1 MRYLLITNDF
11 YPNNIGGMTH
21 YYTGLAEAFEPDSM
35 VVLTVAADK
44 STERQMTCRVFRST
58 VSGSQSGTFFGK
70 RRIRAEAFRIVEKE
84 KIDVVLCGNVRPYGD
99 IAYDIYKTYGLP
111 YHIFFHGNDLMR
123 IMARMDRYI
132 LKRIVYSRM
141 LKAARGFIANSRY
154 VMDLIPPQYKNDK
167 SLIVL
172 NPGVAKDF
180 ENLSPDPPFKRP
192 ESVRLL
198 TVGRLVKRKG
208 ISQVIGA
215 VALLRDEYP
224 GLIYDV
230 VGGGDAAPY
239 QVLAKSL
246 GVEDRVFFH
255 GFKSYEDVRHFF
267 KSSDIFIMVS
277 HSSDKEKEVEG
288 FGIVYLEANAYGK
301 PVIGS
306 ATGGIEDAVLD
317 GQTGLL
323 VKNPFNEQ
331 EIAEKISWL
340 CNHKVDAAAMGLSGH
355 KRVNEQ
361 FTYGMLAEKL
371 RKLTAL
377 KNKP

>member
-21 YYTGLAEAFEPDSM
+21 YYTGIADAFEPDSM

-44 STERQMTCRVFRST
+44 CPERQLTCRVFRST

-70 RRIRAEAFRIVEKE
+70 RRIRAEAFRIVEEE

-99 IAYDIYKTYGLP
+99 IAYDIYKAYGLP
-111 YHIFFHGNDLMR
+111 YHIFFHGNDLLR
-123 IMARMDRYI
+123 ILARMNRYI
-132 LKRIVYSRM
+132 LKRIAYSRM
-141 LKAARGFIANSRY
+141 LNAARGFIANSHY
-154 VMDLIPPQYKNDK
+154 VMELIPPQYKNDK
-167 SLIVL
+167 SLIIL

-180 ENLSPDPPFKRP
+180 ENLAPEPPFKSPGR
-192 ESVRLL
+192 VRLL
-198 TVGRLVKRKG
+198 TVGRIVKRKG
-208 ISQVIGA
+208 INQVIGA
-215 VALLRDEYP
+215 MALLKDDYP
-224 GLIYDV
+224 ELIYDV
-230 VGGGDAAPY
+230 VGGGDASPY
-239 QVLAKSL
+239 QEQANAL
-246 GVEDRVFFH
+246 GISDRVFFH

-277 HSSDKEKEVEG
+277 HASDEEKEVEG

-323 VKNPFNEQ
+323 VKNPFDEQ

-340 CNHKVDAAAMGLSGH
+340 CNHKEDAAAMGLAGN
-355 KRVNEQ
+355 KRVNDQ
-361 FTYGMLAEKL
+361 FTYGILAEKL

-377 KNKP
+377 